1 MSGNP
6 RSGNPRSGNTRSEQ
20 TEKNTD
26 TNVMPGNPS
35 GVTPTN
41 DNNTQKVEIPKPV
54 TTQHDPHD
62 VVTIDDGDDTDEEDK
77 NHKEMIK
84 EEEGYKFQ
92 VNSPSLAE
100 LCVWEASL
108 RHIHRWEL
116 PGNYPYFKN
125 NNS

>member
-1 MSGNP
+1 
-6 RSGNPRSGNTRSEQ
+6 
-20 TEKNTD
+20 
-26 TNVMPGNPS
+26 MPGNPS

-41 DNNTQKVEIPKPV
+41 DNNTQKVETPKPV

-84 EEEGYKFQ
+84 DEEGYKFQ

-108 RHIHRWEL
+108 RHIHRW
-116 PGNYPYFKN
+116 
-125 NNS
+125 